1 LKLFDDEQMRKTE
14 LSILIE
20 LMKGCRRSDRELA
33 KVLNVS
39 QPTVTRSRRKLE
51 KEGYIKEYAAI
62 PDLSKLGYEIM
73 GVTLI
78 KTSEPSTRER
88 SEGVRQA
95 VVKAEQERPCASLM
109 AVDGE
114 GFQKDRLFIS
124 LYEDYHAY
132 SEAMQLTKQS
142 PYIEVKS
149 LESFLVSLKDKD
161 NYGLLTMSEIAN
173 DLMTKL
179 DETHA
184 RVSFSKLSVVVSAKH
199 V

>member
-1 LKLFDDEQMRKTE
+1 MKLFDDEQMRKTE
-14 LSILIE
+14 SSILIE

-39 QPTVTRSRRKLE
+39 QPTVSRLRRKLE

-62 PDLSKLGYEIM
+62 PDFSKLGYEIM

-88 SEGVRQA
+88 SGGVRQA
-95 VVKAEQERPCASLM
+95 VVKVEQEGPRASLM
-109 AVDGE
+109 AVNGE
-114 GFQKDRLFIS
+114 GFQKNRLFIT
-124 LYEDYHAY
+124 LYEDYSAY

-142 PYIEVKS
+142 PHIEVKS

-161 NYGLLTMSEIAN
+161 SYRLLTMSAIAN
-173 DLMTKL
+173 DLMTRQ
-179 DETHA
+179 DETRA
-184 RVSFSKLSVVVSAKH
+184 RVSFSKSNVVVCH
-199 V
+199 

>member
-1 LKLFDDEQMRKTE
+1 MKLFDDEQMRKTE
-14 LSILIE
+14 SSILIE

-39 QPTVTRSRRKLE
+39 QPTVSRLRRKLE

-62 PDLSKLGYEIM
+62 PDFSKLGYEIM

-95 VVKAEQERPCASLM
+95 GVKVKQEGPHASLM
-109 AVDGE
+109 AANGE
-114 GFQKDRLFIS
+114 GFQKNRLFIT
-124 LYEDYHAY
+124 LYEDYSAY

-142 PYIEVKS
+142 PHIEVKS

-161 NYGLLTMSEIAN
+161 SYRLLTMSAIAN
-173 DLMTKL
+173 DLMTRQ
-179 DETHA
+179 DETRA
-184 RVSFSKLSVVVSAKH
+184 RVSFSKLNVVVCH
-199 V
+199 

>member
-1 LKLFDDEQMRKTE
+1 MKLFDDEQMRKTE
-14 LSILIE
+14 SSILIE

-39 QPTVTRSRRKLE
+39 QPTVSRLRRKLE

-62 PDLSKLGYEIM
+62 PDFSKLGYEIM

-88 SEGVRQA
+88 SGGVRQA
-95 VVKAEQERPCASLM
+95 VVKVEQEGPRASLM
-109 AVDGE
+109 AVNGE
-114 GFQKDRLFIS
+114 GFQKNRLFIT
-124 LYEDYHAY
+124 LYEDYSAY

-142 PYIEVKS
+142 PHIEVKS

-161 NYGLLTMSEIAN
+161 SYRLLTMSAIAN
-173 DLMTKL
+173 DLMTRQ
-179 DETHA
+179 DETRA
-184 RVSFSKLSVVVSAKH
+184 RVSFSKLNVVVCH
-199 V
+199 

>member
-1 LKLFDDEQMRKTE
+1 MKLFDDEQMRKTE
-14 LSILIE
+14 SSILIE

-39 QPTVTRSRRKLE
+39 QPTVSRLRRKLE

-62 PDLSKLGYEIM
+62 PDFSKLGYEIM

-88 SEGVRQA
+88 SGGVRQA
-95 VVKAEQERPCASLM
+95 VVKVEQEGPRASLM
-109 AVDGE
+109 AVNGE
-114 GFQKDRLFIS
+114 GFQKNRLFIT
-124 LYEDYHAY
+124 LYEDYSAY

-142 PYIEVKS
+142 PHIEVKS

-161 NYGLLTMSEIAN
+161 SYRLLTMSAIAN
-173 DLMTKL
+173 DLMTRQ
-179 DETHA
+179 DETRA
-184 RVSFSKLSVVVSAKH
+184 RVSFSKLNVIVCH
-199 V
+199 

>member
-1 LKLFDDEQMRKTE
+1 MKLFDDEQMRKTE

-39 QPTVTRSRRKLE
+39 QPTVSRLRRKLE

-62 PDLSKLGYEIM
+62 PDFSKLGYEIM

-78 KTSEPSTRER
+78 KTSEPSMRER
-88 SEGVRQA
+88 SGGVRQA
-95 VVKAEQERPCASLM
+95 VVKVEQEGLPASLM
-109 AVDGE
+109 AVNGE
-114 GFQKDRLFIS
+114 GFQKNRLFIT
-124 LYEDYHAY
+124 LYEDYSAY

-142 PYIEVKS
+142 PHIEVKS

-161 NYGLLTMSEIAN
+161 SYRLLTMSAIAN
-173 DLMTKL
+173 DLMTRQ
-179 DETHA
+179 DETRA
-184 RVSFSKLSVVVSAKH
+184 RVSFSKLNVVVCH
-199 V
+199 

>member
-1 LKLFDDEQMRKTE
+1 MKLFDDEQMRKTE
-14 LSILIE
+14 SSILIE

-39 QPTVTRSRRKLE
+39 QPTVSRLRRKLE

-62 PDLSKLGYEIM
+62 PDFSKLGYEIM

-88 SEGVRQA
+88 SGGVRQA
-95 VVKAEQERPCASLM
+95 VVKVEQEGPRASLM
-109 AVDGE
+109 AVNGE
-114 GFQKDRLFIS
+114 GFQKNRLFIT
-124 LYEDYHAY
+124 LYEDYSAY

-142 PYIEVKS
+142 PHIEVKS

-161 NYGLLTMSEIAN
+161 SCRLLTMSAIAN
-173 DLMTKL
+173 DLMTRQ
-179 DETHA
+179 DETRA
-184 RVSFSKLSVVVSAKH
+184 RVSFSKLNVIVCH
-199 V
+199 

>member
-1 LKLFDDEQMRKTE
+1 
-14 LSILIE
+14 
-20 LMKGCRRSDRELA
+20 
-33 KVLNVS
+33 
-39 QPTVTRSRRKLE
+39 
-51 KEGYIKEYAAI
+51 
-62 PDLSKLGYEIM
+62 
-73 GVTLI
+73 LI